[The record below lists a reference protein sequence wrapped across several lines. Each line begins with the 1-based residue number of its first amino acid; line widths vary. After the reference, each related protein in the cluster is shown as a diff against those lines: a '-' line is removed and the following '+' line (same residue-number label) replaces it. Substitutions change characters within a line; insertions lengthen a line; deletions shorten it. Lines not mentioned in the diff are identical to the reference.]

1 MAAIGYFFIDYFA
14 YYFPKYKDSLP
25 YLKLSLLICPFVFF
39 RLGNMLNVLLKN
51 YTFMVYFSVFYGIIQ
66 LLSIYII
73 SRIETDLI
81 NVIIYSQIV
90 TSLLVLIFGIILNR
104 ILISSKI
111 NENKI

>member
-1 MAAIGYFFIDYFA
+1 VN
-14 YYFPKYKDSLP
+14 L
-25 YLKLSLLICPFVFF
+25 
-39 RLGNMLNVLLKN
+39 LNV
-51 YTFMVYFSVFYGIIQ
+51 S
-66 LLSIYII
+66 
-73 SRIETDLI
+73 TDLI